1 MGRRKGAC
9 ASTGSLVDKAFENVS
24 EKSATL
30 IHCDSYGMAG
40 AINFYAKQTY
50 TEALTLDA
58 DYINWYP
65 LDQMTIENVILV
77 QGPWDDDPE
86 RKKEAPLFDSI
97 SLIGEVKNE
106 YARDKGIRV
115 YLLKGA
121 KKDINAHIKEE
132 IRNKKILNKN

>member
-1 MGRRKGAC
+1 MAWQGP
-9 ASTGSLVDKAFENVS
+9 
-24 EKSATL
+24 L
-30 IHCDSYGMAG
+30 IF

-65 LDQMTIENVILV
+65 LDQMIIENVILV

-86 RKKEAPLFDSI
+86 RKKEAPLFESV
-97 SLIGEVKNE
+97 SLIGKVENK
-106 YARDKGIRV
+106 YARDKGISV

-121 KKDINAHIKEE
+121 KIDINALLKEE
-132 IRNKKILNKN
+132 IHNKKFPKKN